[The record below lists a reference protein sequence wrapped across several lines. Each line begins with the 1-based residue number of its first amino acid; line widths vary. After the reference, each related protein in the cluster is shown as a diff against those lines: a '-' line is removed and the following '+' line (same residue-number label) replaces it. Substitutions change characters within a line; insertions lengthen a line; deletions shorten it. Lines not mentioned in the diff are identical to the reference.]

1 MTKMINPSM
10 QNQMMR
16 APTPQYLAMSAAQG
30 QQQMQPQVM
39 PSQPTAQPYQYT
51 PAAAPQMPN
60 MQYGLQG
67 SESALGAGYQQ
78 ALSGVQGG
86 VDMARQALLGSTG
99 LGINTGLAGQQLYGN
114 QAINAL
120 QGAQGY
126 NQMLGNKAINT
137 IGGANQQQQLYGNQ
151 ALGSINNAVGM
162 QQQFGN
168 QALGGLN
175 NALSSQQQY
184 GNQALGA
191 INKATGAASSA
202 INKGLGSVNTAF
214 NEGVSALNQYIP
226 QGTNAFNQ
234 MANFSGSG
242 PGGAAA
248 QQQAYDSYMEGP
260 DIAFLREQG
269 ERSVLQNARAAGG
282 VGGNVLKEL
291 QRYGTGVAS
300 QGFNDYYN
308 RLKGVADMGFGASQG
323 VGSLRGQ
330 QAGIVGNLSSQQAQ
344 NALQGGQ
351 MSSNV
356 LSNLGNN
363 AIQGAQIGAGIL
375 GDMGS
380 SGLQGAQL
388 SSNVLGNMGSNT
400 MQNANA
406 AANIYGNLGSN
417 YSNTAGQMAN
427 VYGDLG
433 AGSMNASNTLAN
445 MYNNAGLSAGDYAYG
460 TGQLLSGG
468 RLQAGRDISAIQ
480 QAQGQGLSNIVGG
493 GASNIA
499 QLLSGVGDTIN
510 TQQGNLASILANL
523 ATNTSSTAGNQTS
536 VAQFMKS
543 PDYVNQLSQVLGA
556 AGAAYQY
563 GR

>member
-1 MTKMINPSM
+1 MINP
-10 QNQMMR
+10 NQMMR
-16 APTPQYLAMSAAQG
+16 APTPYMSVVAQ
-30 QQQMQPQVM
+30 QRAQTQPQAM
-39 PSQPTAQPYQYT
+39 PTQMPQYQPAP
-51 PAAAPQMPN
+51 APQMPN

-67 SESALGAGYQQ
+67 SEAALGAGYQQ

-99 LGINTGLAGQQLYGN
+99 MGVNTGLAGQQMYGN

-126 NQMLGNKAINT
+126 NQAI
-137 IGGANQQQQLYGNQ
+137 
-151 ALGSINNAVGM
+151 
-162 QQQFGN
+162 GN
-168 QALGGLN
+168 QALGGISDANRQQMLLGGA
-175 NALSSQQQY
+175 ALGGL
-184 GNQALGA
+184 GNALGA
-191 INKATGAASSA
+191 QQKFGDQAIGA
-202 INKGLGSVNTAF
+202 INNAVGSASGAISSGMGNVNSAF
-214 NEGVSALNQYIP
+214 DEGVSALRQYIP

-234 MANFSGSG
+234 MAALA
-242 PGGAAA
+242 GGD
-248 QQQAYDSYMEGP
+248 YSSYRDSP
-260 DIAFLREQG
+260 DMQFLREQG

-300 QGFNDYYN
+300 QGFNDYFN
-308 RLKGVADMGFGASQG
+308 RLSGVANMGYGASQG

-330 QAGIVGNLSSQQAQ
+330 QAGIVGNLSAQQAQ
-344 NALQGGQ
+344 NAMQGGQ
-351 MSSNV
+351 LSANV
-356 LSNLGNN
+356 YGDLGNR
-363 AIQGAQIGAGIL
+363 A
-375 GDMGS
+375 M
-380 SGLQGAQL
+380 QGAQL
-388 SSNVLGNMGSNT
+388 SSGILGNMGSNA

-406 AANIYGNLGSN
+406 AANIYGNLGAN
-417 YSNTAGQMAN
+417 ASNTAGQMAN

-433 AGSMNASNTLAN
+433 AGSMNASNNLAN
-445 MYNNAGLSAGDYAYG
+445 IYNNAGQSAGDYAYG

-468 RLQAGRDISAIQ
+468 RLQAGRDISNIQ

-499 QLLSGVGDTIN
+499 QLLSGVGDSIN
-510 TQQGNLASILANL
+510 SQQGNLASILANL

-543 PDYVNQLSQVLGA
+543 PDYLNQLSQILGA
-556 AGAAYQY
+556 TGAAYQY